1 MTVDRS
7 GVKSAERVILNDHE
21 ITKSPTDQRSYRIIE
36 LDNGMRC
43 VLVHEAQLPQAS
55 AAVSIAAGHFHDPH
69 NAQGLAHLLE
79 HMLFLGTER
88 YPDPNSY
95 QKFISAHGGS
105 HNAWTGTEYSN
116 YYFTVDAAHFSAA
129 LDRFMRF
136 FYEPLLAPKWI
147 EKELQSI
154 ESEFQLKRQDEL
166 RRLYQVHKAT
176 ANPKHPFSNFSVGNL
191 TTLIDRPEATLR
203 QQLRLFFERWYCARR
218 MTCVLLGP
226 QSLDELAALA
236 KQHAAPI
243 KSGCADIWDVDEPLY
258 LPEQLGVEIYMKP
271 LKDARR
277 LIVTFALPGI
287 NDDYA
292 NKTTSYLAHLL
303 GYEGP
308 HSLYSVLRDKHWINS
323 LAAGGGI
330 SGSNF
335 KDFNINMQLTEQ
347 GMHHRDDIITEIFS
361 FIQLIR
367 EQGIDDW
374 RYQERRVSI
383 MNAFNFQEQPRASD
397 LAPQLA
403 VNLQHYLAE
412 DVIFGDYRMDG
423 LYRPK
428 VEHFLD
434 CMHPSNMR
442 VTVIHKAVPTDRLE
456 PIYGSEYAIRPLTQ
470 KQLKRFLSP
479 PPSSA
484 QLPPPNPYLQQ
495 PLQVQPYADCPAA
508 TTPKRHQILPGL
520 TCWHLYDIEFKQPK
534 AHVYIGLQLPQVIAS
549 SSSFALARLW
559 CELKLDR
566 LNEECYDAEIAGL
579 NFNLYPQQQGMT
591 LHITGPAHAVP
602 QLAQTIVAHLQQS
615 EFDQQRWHDLRL
627 RLITNWRQALL
638 HKPLN
643 FLFSQLNVQLQPHT
657 YSVIQLAA
665 ELEKFNFRQ
674 FCEDSSALFEPAQ
687 VQLFVHGDIQLEQI
701 NPLVEQL
708 QQWFDL
714 SQKLPEIDLTPS
726 LLTELD
732 KESLVATQH
741 PDHAVI
747 VVLQTWQTDVVKQGL
762 FMLINQLIQPRF
774 FAQLRTEQ
782 QLGYL
787 VGTTYLPMQQIP
799 HLLFYVQSSRVDHHH
814 LHAAI
819 EEFFHGIDDVLD
831 EIQPQEFDQVRQS
844 IMRQLTENDT
854 SLRSRSQRYWSAIT
868 QHDHEFSRL
877 KRIAVALSNMTLS
890 EFKQH
895 TLQLIKN
902 KSNQIVLCA
911 KPTRFDTQP

>member
-1 MTVDRS
+1 MTTDRA
-7 GVKSAERVILNDHE
+7 GVKTAERVILDDHE
-21 ITKSPTDQRSYRIIE
+21 ITKSPTDKRNYRIIE

-43 VLVHEAQLPQAS
+43 VLVHEAQAPQAS

-79 HMLFLGTER
+79 HMLFLGTEH
-88 YPDPNSY
+88 YPDPNGY

-116 YYFTVDAAHFSAA
+116 YYFTVDANHFSAA

-136 FYEPLLAPKWI
+136 FYEPLFAPQWI

-203 QQLRLFFERWYCARR
+203 QQLRQFFERWYCARR

-236 KQHAAPI
+236 RHHASPI
-243 KSGCADIWDVDEPLY
+243 RSGCADIWHVDEPLY
-258 LPEQLGVEIYMKP
+258 LPEQLGVQIYMKP

-292 NKTTSYLAHLL
+292 NKTTSYLAHLI

-308 HSLYSVLRDKHWINS
+308 HSLFSVLRDKHWINS
-323 LAAGGGI
+323 LSAGGGI

-347 GMHHRDDIITEIFS
+347 GMQHCDDIITEVFS

-367 EQGIDDW
+367 ERGIDEW
-374 RYQERRVSI
+374 RYHERRISI
-383 MNAFNFQEQPRASD
+383 INAFNFQEPPRASD

-428 VEHFLD
+428 VEQFLD
-434 CMHPSNMR
+434 CMHPENMR
-442 VTVIHKAVPTDRLE
+442 VTLIHKNVPTELRE
-456 PIYGSEYAIRPLTQ
+456 PIYGSDYAIHPLHPD
-470 KQLKRFLSP
+470 QLKRFLAP

-484 QLPPPNPYLQQ
+484 KLPLPNPYLQH
-495 PLQVQPYADCPAA
+495 PLEFQPYPDCPAA
-508 TTPKRHQILPGL
+508 QPVRHQILPAL

-534 AHVYIGLQLPQVIAS
+534 AHLYIGLQLPQVIANS
-549 SSSFALARLW
+549 TSFALARLW
-559 CELKLDR
+559 CELMLDR

-591 LHITGPAHAVP
+591 LHITGPAYAVP
-602 QLAQTIVAHLQQS
+602 QLAQTILTVLQQPTYS
-615 EFDQQRWHDLRL
+615 SQRWHDLKQ

-643 FLFSQLNVQLQPHT
+643 FLFSQLNVQLQPYT

-665 ELEKFNFRQ
+665 ELEKISYRQ
-674 FCEDSSALFEPAQ
+674 FCEDSIALFEPAQ
-687 VQLFVHGDIQLEQI
+687 VQLFAHGDIQLD
-701 NPLVEQL
+701 QL
-708 QQWFDL
+708 SPIFQQLDQWL
-714 SQKLPEIDLTPS
+714 ELNRSLPDIDLMPS
-726 LLTELD
+726 LLADLD
-732 KESLVATQH
+732 HESLVATQH

-747 VVLQTWQTDVVKQGL
+747 VVLQAWQTEVSQQGL

-814 LHAAI
+814 LHQAI
-819 EEFFHGIDDVLD
+819 DDFFLDIADVLD
-831 EIQPQEFDQVRQS
+831 DIQPTEFEQVRQS
-844 IMRQLTENDT
+844 LVRQLTDNDP
-854 SLRSRSQRYWSAIT
+854 SLRSRSQRLWSAIT
-868 QHDHEFSRL
+868 QQDHDFSRL
-877 KRIAVALSNMTLS
+877 NRIAEALEKMTL
-890 EFKQH
+890 EMFKQH
-895 TLQLIKN
+895 TQQLIETKEN
-902 KSNQIVLCA
+902 RIVLCA
-911 KPTRFDTQP
+911 KPTRFDTPP